1 MITLDQFKEQN
12 INIKDALIGNAALEF
27 IAENTTL
34 KVDLNDAKT
43 LEALPFTAKVFIT
56 KYCEVVSP
64 SSAVASESIE
74 GLSLSFRSG
83 DKSDMIWDLANAL
96 LGDYLKGRVTF
107 VAATSKWR

>member
-1 MITLDQFKEQN
+1 MITLEQFKAQN

-83 DKSDMIWDLANAL
+83 AKSDMIWDLADAL

-107 VAATSKWR
+107 VAASSKWR

>member
-1 MITLDQFKEQN
+1 MITLEKFKEYG
-12 INIKDALIGNAALEF
+12 INIGDALIGNAALEF

-43 LEALPFTAKVFIT
+43 VEALPFTAKVFIT
-56 KYCEVVSP
+56 KYSEVVAA

-74 GLSLSFRSG
+74 GLSLSFNTG
-83 DKSDMIWDLANAL
+83 DKSNLIWDLANTL
-96 LGDYLKGRVTF
+96 LGKYLVGRVTF